1 MVQPPARL
9 PLSGS
14 QEPYQVKKEGHLL
27 VGSGISGYLGGTQE
41 ERKQPVSIGIAGESD
56 LASLLT
62 LKDD

>member
-1 MVQPPARL
+1 VN
-9 PLSGS
+9 
-14 QEPYQVKKEGHLL
+14 KEGHLL
-27 VGSGISGYLGGTQE
+27 AGLGISGYFGGTQE